1 MPGERKDAMSPDE
14 GAAIAREKAVIERRS
29 REYAEKSGL
38 RLNGDA
44 KKLDLLFTA
53 MGRRKVRS
61 GEFYCPCR
69 VVTGDREKDRA
80 SICPC
85 EPHLREIAE
94 TGHCLCGLFFK
105 PGEET
110 KPAR

>member
-1 MPGERKDAMSPDE
+1 MPGEQKDGSSADE
-14 GAAIAREKAVIERRS
+14 AAAIRREKAVIERLS
-29 REYAEKSGL
+29 REHAEKSGL
-38 RLNGDA
+38 RLNTDP
-44 KKLDLLFTA
+44 KKLEILFTA
-53 MGRRKVRS
+53 LARRKVRN

-94 TGHCLCGLFFK
+94 KGHCLCGLFFK
-105 PGEET
+105 IDAEP
-110 KPAR
+110 KSPR